1 MTGIMTVLNSRPFPH
16 ADSAAMSLESGDGVT
31 LENRARPPS
40 ANVHDAGPALTW
52 SLRDDL
58 QSEMLP
64 ARLSRRG
71 RRLE

>member
-1 MTGIMTVLNSRPFPH
+1 MLT
-16 ADSAAMSLESGDGVT
+16 AAAVSLESGDGET

-40 ANVHDAGPALTW
+40 ANVHDGGPALTW

-58 QSEMLP
+58 TTEILP

-71 RRLE
+71 RRLRISAQDG